1 MSLQQKGG
9 FFMDEYRLYNNENLL
24 VLARL
29 DDKHALDELIRRF
42 YNSSKK
48 EAGALIRMYRDVS
61 TAEFDDLVQIG
72 IIALNQ
78 VINSYD
84 FKGSVFTYWQKL
96 ARNEMFDEIRRC
108 STMFY
113 DERTMIKTR
122 IEGLTEENERY
133 IACDDDISQSVANNN
148 LIELIVSTL
157 KNYKENGMKHDEIR
171 FFILYYFE
179 RKSINQ
185 LVEMTGKQYFTIRA
199 KIERVRKKLKDILAN
214 FIK

>member
-1 MSLQQKGG
+1 
-9 FFMDEYRLYNNENLL
+9 MDQYRIYTNENLL
-24 VLARL
+24 VLARF
-29 DDKHALDELIRRF
+29 DDERALNELIRRF

-72 IIALNQ
+72 IMTLNE

-96 ARNEMFDEIRRC
+96 ARNEMQDEIRRC
-108 STMFY
+108 SIMFY
-113 DERTMIKTR
+113 DEKTMLKTR
-122 IEGLTEENERY
+122 IEGMTEDYERT

-148 LIELIVSTL
+148 LIELIVKTL
-157 KNYKENGMKHDEIR
+157 HDYKRNGMKYDEVKL
-171 FFILYYFE
+171 FILFYFE
-179 RKSINQ
+179 RKTINQ
-185 LVEMTGKQYFTIRA
+185 LADITGKPYFTIRA